1 MINSSNRKQLVDDI
15 FLNTHNKLIKQI
27 VKSLDEE
34 GRFYDDLYQQSY
46 LIILNKSRFL
56 DKSKINLPSSFLLKY
71 LKAELTEYKMY
82 LQSSLSIPKFGKKQ
96 RDIKPYF
103 TSSIDFKQDE
113 KDRNWELP
121 YLENKDQNFD
131 LQIEAA
137 LVNKIL
143 DNPRVEPYRDI
154 LCKRFGL
161 RGYRPHFQKELTT
174 EKLDNPRKVCNA
186 CHTGLNRLRKV
197 ILNSDLYSSILIDK
211 YDLTKTGI
219 EFKIKKGDI

>member
-1 MINSSNRKQLVDDI
+1 MINSSNRKQLVDNI

-46 LIILNKSRFL
+46 IIILNKSRFL
-56 DKSKINLPSSFLLKY
+56 NEKKINLPSSFLLKY

-103 TSSIDFKQDE
+103 ASSIDFKQDE
-113 KDRNWELP
+113 QDREWELP
-121 YLENKDQNFD
+121 YLENKDQNLD
-131 LQIEAA
+131 LQIETV
-137 LVNKIL
+137 LINKIL
-143 DNPRVEPYRDI
+143 DNPCVEPYRDI

-161 RGYRPHFQKELTT
+161 RGYRPHFQKELIT

-186 CHTGLNRLRKV
+186 CHTGLNRLRRI

>member
-1 MINSSNRKQLVDDI
+1 MTNFLNKKQLVDNI
-15 FLNTHNKLIKQI
+15 FCKTHKKLIVQI
-27 VKSLDEE
+27 VKSLDEK

-56 DKSKINLPSSFLLKY
+56 DKKKINLPSSFLLKY

-96 RDIKPYF
+96 RNIKPYF
-103 TSSIDFKQDE
+103 ASSIDLKIDEQDRE
-113 KDRNWELP
+113 WELP
-121 YLENKDQNFD
+121 YLEDKDLDFD
-131 LQIEAA
+131 LGIEVA
-137 LVNKIL
+137 LVNKVL
-143 DNPRVEPYRDI
+143 DNPRVEPYKDI

-161 RGYRPHFQKELTT
+161 RGYRPHFQKELIT
-174 EKLDNPRKVCNA
+174 EKLNNPRKVCNA

-197 ILNSDLYSSILIDK
+197 ILNSELYRSVLTDK
-211 YDLTKTGI
+211 YDLTKAGI

>member
-1 MINSSNRKQLVDDI
+1 MTTFSNREQLVNNI
-15 FLNTHNKLIKQI
+15 FLKTHNKLIKQI
-27 VKSLDEE
+27 VKSLDEG

-56 DKSKINLPSSFLLKY
+56 DEKKINLPSSFLLKY

-103 TSSIDFKQDE
+103 ANSIDFKQEDQ
-113 KDRNWELP
+113 DREWELP

-131 LQIEAA
+131 LQTEVA

-143 DNPRVEPYRDI
+143 DNPCVEPYKDI

-161 RGYRPHFQKELTT
+161 RGHRPHFQKELIT

-186 CHTGLNRLRKV
+186 CHTGLNRLRRI
-197 ILNSDLYSSILIDK
+197 ILGSDLYSSVLTDK

-219 EFKIKKGDI
+219 EFKITKGDI